1 MANID
6 FSKKLRSA
14 ENRITAGD
22 IDEGERIYRR
32 ILALDPE
39 NVLALVNLG
48 GLLIAGAE
56 NSMEA
61 AALSQRAVALDPENS
76 VALVNL
82 GVSQLHCGELE
93 AACEAF
99 CGAIEVNADLVLA
112 HERRARTLI
121 LLGRLEEAPTAARA
135 APPRDRSTHFRKG
148 QVDEWRE
155 VFTPEQSLAAS
166 QAMPADL
173 CARFGWTC

>member
-1 MANID
+1 
-6 FSKKLRSA
+6 
-14 ENRITAGD
+14 
-22 IDEGERIYRR
+22 
-32 ILALDPE
+32 
-39 NVLALVNLG
+39 
-48 GLLIAGAE
+48 
-56 NSMEA
+56 
-61 AALSQRAVALDPENS
+61 